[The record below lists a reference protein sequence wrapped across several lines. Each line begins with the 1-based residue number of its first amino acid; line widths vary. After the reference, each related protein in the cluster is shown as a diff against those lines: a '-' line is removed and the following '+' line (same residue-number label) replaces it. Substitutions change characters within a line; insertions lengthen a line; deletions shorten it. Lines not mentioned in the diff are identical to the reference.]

1 MEYSAFLLTFALYHF
16 YFWQFS
22 GFVFRYFSSFFR
34 PTIFIE
40 LCEFSLVL
48 DPSLSRLS
56 LDCSWLLLYHFS
68 SSAFATLPPPAAAPL
83 FIFWPSLVFGFEG
96 YLHCQRHIFQKKK
109 RKVSKKIAEKS
120 GSTGW
125 RVVGVE
131 GRKGGSNTFTFCI
144 IVCESVVC
152 GRGQMINE
160 FVINE
165 ACGQKLKI
173 LFTHSFGIR
182 FLASSVAGATPE
194 GGGGIYPKDI
204 SNYEG
209 RRESGEAAPLI
220 ASSDISSPTVFGQKL
235 ASLTLAF
242 PLATPSVFTC
252 FSPNFPAFLLT
263 SPPGCVFCY
272 ANFSGIF
279 QTNGEAQQQIF
290 RFCK

>member
-1 MEYSAFLLTFALYHF
+1 MA
-16 YFWQFS
+16 S
-22 GFVFRYFSSFFR
+22 GRGR
-34 PTIFIE
+34 G
-40 LCEFSLVL
+40 
-48 DPSLSRLS
+48 
-56 LDCSWLLLYHFS
+56 
-68 SSAFATLPPPAAAPL
+68 A
-83 FIFWPSLVFGFEG
+83 
-96 YLHCQRHIFQKKK
+96 
-109 RKVSKKIAEKS
+109 
-120 GSTGW
+120 
-125 RVVGVE
+125 E
-131 GRKGGSNTFTFCI
+131 GRKQYIHILYHCVRECGVWERTNDKWICDKWSMWPKVENTFYTQFWNPF
-144 IVCESVVC
+144 SGQQC
-152 GRGQMINE
+152 GRG
-160 FVINE
+160 
-165 ACGQKLKI
+165 
-173 LFTHSFGIR
+173 HPR
-182 FLASSVAGATPE
+182 

-290 RFCK
+290 RFCKWWPWFACSICKQRTPRENMWIYHNGN